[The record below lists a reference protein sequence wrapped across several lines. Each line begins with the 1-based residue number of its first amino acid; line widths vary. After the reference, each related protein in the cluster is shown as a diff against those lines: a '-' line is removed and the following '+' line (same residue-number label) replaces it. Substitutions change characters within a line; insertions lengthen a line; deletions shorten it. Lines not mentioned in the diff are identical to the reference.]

1 MQGEAGAS
9 AGGQQSG
16 VSRRFP
22 PFGVAVRSSQR
33 CPRITSALRAPLG
46 LLADSRGTAL
56 ARLPRR
62 GVAHISHV
70 RSVRPRCGRMGGNE
84 SVPPQFYAISPHSEA
99 NAA

>member
-46 LLADSRGTAL
+46 LLAEAG
-56 ARLPRR
+56 ARRWHGSHAAVLLTSHTS
-62 GVAHISHV
+62 VA
-70 RSVRPRCGRMGGNE
+70 
-84 SVPPQFYAISPHSEA
+84 
-99 NAA
+99 